1 MNAFVLHLQSATQYE
16 RIENVLSFVG
26 EDRSG
31 SFGILPG
38 HARMMTVLLFGLA
51 RFRVAEQPWEFL
63 AVPSALVYFIDSEL
77 YLSTRHY
84 LRDREYTNI
93 AAALDKKLRAEEEA
107 LLATKQ
113 SISRLEQE
121 MFKRL
126 WKMGRRQ
133 GNL

>member
-1 MNAFVLHLQSATQYE
+1 MNAFALHLQSATQYE

-26 EDRSG
+26 EDKSG

-63 AVPSALVYFIDSEL
+63 AVPGALVYFIDNGL

-84 LRDREYTNI
+84 IRGREYTNI
-93 AAALDKKLRAEEEA
+93 TAAVDKQLRTEEEA
-107 LLATKQ
+107 LLAAKR
-113 SISRLEQE
+113 SITRLEE
-121 MFKRL
+121 EIFKRL
-126 WKMGRRQ
+126 WKMSRRQ
-133 GNL
+133 GDL

>member
-63 AVPSALVYFIDSEL
+63 AVPGALVYFIDSEL